1 MAWPYGKEQ
10 EMAAIA
16 QIKDGKVV
24 ESNSAASLAQE
35 TKKNGSTMDK
45 EAFLN
50 LLVAQMKYQDP
61 LEPTSNTEFVSQYAQ
76 FSALEQMQNMSATLE
91 LSRASTL
98 VGQTVSVNTTDSTG
112 RTTTIQGMVDYVVY
126 ENNKAYVSIEGNLY
140 SLDDVYGV
148 ADTKY
153 LDAYDKAEALAAA
166 IVKLPSYENLTL
178 DDKEYIDELKE
189 IYDGMSKYEKS
200 FMASALVD
208 RLNKAS
214 DRMNELVKD
223 MIGDFMTAMDELPA
237 KEDLKLEDQEK
248 IDRVN
253 EMYNGMTDFEKKLVS
268 KEHKDK
274 LEEYTKYMEE
284 LKAGE

>member
-1 MAWPYGKEQ
+1 MG
-10 EMAAIA
+10 AIA

-24 ESNSAASLAQE
+24 ESNSAASLANE

-61 LEPTSNTEFVSQYAQ
+61 LEPTSNTEFVAQYAQ
-76 FSALEQMQNMSATLE
+76 FSSLEQMQNMSATLE
-91 LSRASTL
+91 LSRASTM

-112 RTTTIQGMVDYVVY
+112 KTTTIQGMVDYVVY
-126 ENNKAYVSIEGNLY
+126 ENNKAYVSIGGNLY

-178 DDKEYIDELKE
+178 DDKEYVDELKE

-200 FMASALVD
+200 FMANALVD

-214 DRMNELVKD
+214 DRMDELVKD
-223 MIGDFMTAMDELPA
+223 MIGDFMEAMDELPL
-237 KEDLKLEDQEK
+237 KEDLKLEDKEK
-248 IDRVN
+248 IDKVN
-253 EMYNGMTDFEKKLVS
+253 EMYNNMSEFEKKLVS

-284 LKAGE
+284 LGAGA

>member
-1 MAWPYGKEQ
+1 
-10 EMAAIA
+10 MAAIA
-16 QIKDGKVV
+16 QVKDGKII
-24 ESNSAASLAQE
+24 ESNSAASIADSV
-35 TKKNGSTMDK
+35 KKNGSTMDK

-112 RTTTIQGMVDYVVY
+112 KTTTIQGMVDYVVY

-140 SLDDVYGV
+140 ALDDVYGV

-153 LDAYDKAEALAAA
+153 LDAYDKAEELAAA
-166 IVKLPSYENLTL
+166 IIKLPSYENLTL
-178 DDKEYIDELKE
+178 DDKEYVDEVMA
-189 IYDGMSKYEKS
+189 IYKGMSKYERS
-200 FMASALVD
+200 FVAGALVD
-208 RLNKAS
+208 KLGKAAT
-214 DRMNELVKD
+214 RMDELVKD
-223 MIGDFMTAMDELPA
+223 LIGDFMEAVDELPA
-237 KEDLKLEDQEK
+237 KEDLTLEDKEK
-248 IDRVN
+248 IDKVN
-253 EMYNGMTDFEKKLVS
+253 EMYAGMSDYEKKFVS
-268 KEHKDK
+268 KEDLEK

-284 LKAGE
+284 LGSGE

>member
-1 MAWPYGKEQ
+1 MG
-10 EMAAIA
+10 AIA

-24 ESNSAASLAQE
+24 ESTSAASLAQS

-61 LEPTSNTEFVSQYAQ
+61 LEPTSNTEFVAQYAQ

-112 RTTTIQGMVDYVVY
+112 KSTTIQGMVDYVVY
-126 ENNKAYVSIEGNLY
+126 ENGKAYVSIEGQTY

-166 IVKLPSYENLTL
+166 ILKLPSQDNLTL
-178 DDKEYIDELKE
+178 DDKEYIDELKA

-200 FMASALVD
+200 FMANALVE

-214 DRMNELVKD
+214 DRMGELVKD

-237 KEDLKLEDQEK
+237 KEDLTDENRETLSWAKERYE
-248 IDRVN
+248 
-253 EMYNGMTDFEKKLVS
+253 GMSDFEKSLVS
-268 KEHKDK
+268 EDYKNK
-274 LEEYTKYMEE
+274 LDEYTKYVEGQE
-284 LKAGE
+284 AGE

>member
-1 MAWPYGKEQ
+1 MG
-10 EMAAIA
+10 AIA

-24 ESNSAASLAQE
+24 ESNSAASLAKD

-112 RTTTIQGMVDYVVY
+112 KTTTIQGMVDYVVY

-140 SLDDVYGV
+140 ALDDVYGV

-153 LDAYDKAEALAAA
+153 LDAYDKAETLAAA

-200 FMASALVD
+200 FMASSLVD

-223 MIGDFMTAMDELPA
+223 LIGDFMTAMDELPA
-237 KEDLKLEDQEK
+237 KEDLTIKDKEK
-248 IDRVN
+248 IDKVN
-253 EMYNGMTDFEKKLVS
+253 EMYKGMSDFEKKLVS

-274 LEEYTKYMEE
+274 LTEYTEYMKE
-284 LKAGE
+284 LEAGE

>member
-1 MAWPYGKEQ
+1 
-10 EMAAIA
+10 MAAIA
-16 QIKDGKVV
+16 QVKDGKII
-24 ESNSAASLAQE
+24 ESNSAASIADSV
-35 TKKNGSTMDK
+35 KKNGSTMDK

-112 RTTTIQGMVDYVVY
+112 KTTTIQGMVDYVVY

-140 SLDDVYGV
+140 ALDDVYGV

-153 LDAYDKAEALAAA
+153 LDAYDKAEELAAA
-166 IVKLPSYENLTL
+166 IIKLPSYENLTL
-178 DDKEYIDELKE
+178 DDKEYVDEVMA
-189 IYDGMSKYEKS
+189 IYKGMSKYERS
-200 FMASALVD
+200 FVAGALVD
-208 RLNKAS
+208 KLGKAAT
-214 DRMNELVKD
+214 RMDELVKD
-223 MIGDFMTAMDELPA
+223 LIGDFMEAVDELPA
-237 KEDLKLEDQEK
+237 KEDLTLEDKAK
-248 IDRVN
+248 IDKVN
-253 EMYNGMTDFEKKLVS
+253 EMYAGMSDYEKKFVS
-268 KEHKDK
+268 KEDLEK

-284 LKAGE
+284 LGSGE

>member
-1 MAWPYGKEQ
+1 MG
-10 EMAAIA
+10 AIA
-16 QIKDGKVV
+16 QIKDRKVV
-24 ESNSAASLAQE
+24 ESNSAASLAKD

-153 LDAYDKAEALAAA
+153 LDAYDKAETLAAA

-200 FMASALVD
+200 FMASSLVD

-223 MIGDFMTAMDELPA
+223 LIGDFMTAMDELPA
-237 KEDLKLEDQEK
+237 KEDLTIEDKEK
-248 IDRVN
+248 IDKVN
-253 EMYNGMTDFEKKLVS
+253 EMYKGMSDFEKKLVS

-274 LEEYTKYMEE
+274 LTEYTEYMKE
-284 LKAGE
+284 LEAGE

>member
-1 MAWPYGKEQ
+1 MG
-10 EMAAIA
+10 AIA

-153 LDAYDKAEALAAA
+153 LDAYDKAEVLAAG

-178 DDKEYIDELKE
+178 DNKEYIDELKA

-200 FMASALVD
+200 FMASTLVD

-223 MIGDFMTAMDELPA
+223 LIGDFMTAMDELPG

-248 IDRVN
+248 IDKVN
-253 EMYNGMTDFEKKLVS
+253 EMYNGMSDFEKKLVS
-268 KEHKDK
+268 KELKDK

-284 LKAGE
+284 LKASE

>member
-1 MAWPYGKEQ
+1 MG
-10 EMAAIA
+10 AIA

-24 ESNSAASLAQE
+24 ESNSAASLAKD

-112 RTTTIQGMVDYVVY
+112 KTTTIQGMVDYVVY

-140 SLDDVYGV
+140 ALDDVYGV

-153 LDAYDKAEALAAA
+153 LDAYDKAETLAAA

-200 FMASALVD
+200 FMANALVE

-214 DRMNELVKD
+214 NRMDELVKD
-223 MIGDFMTAMDELPA
+223 LIGDFMTAMDELPA
-237 KEDLKLEDQEK
+237 KEDLKIEDKEK
-248 IDRVN
+248 IDKVN
-253 EMYNGMTDFEKKLVS
+253 EMYKGMSDFEKKLVS

-274 LEEYTKYMEE
+274 LTEYTEYMKE
-284 LKAGE
+284 LEAGE

>member
-1 MAWPYGKEQ
+1 
-10 EMAAIA
+10 MAAIA
-16 QIKDGKVV
+16 QVKDGKII
-24 ESNSAASLAQE
+24 ESNSAASIADSV
-35 TKKNGSTMDK
+35 KKNGSTMDK

-112 RTTTIQGMVDYVVY
+112 KTTTIQGMVDYVVY

-140 SLDDVYGV
+140 ALDDVYWV

-153 LDAYDKAEALAAA
+153 LDAYDKAEELAAA
-166 IVKLPSYENLTL
+166 IIKLPSYENLTL
-178 DDKEYIDELKE
+178 DDKEYVDEVMA
-189 IYDGMSKYEKS
+189 IYKGMSKYERS
-200 FMASALVD
+200 FVAGALVD
-208 RLNKAS
+208 KLGKAAT
-214 DRMNELVKD
+214 RMDELVKD
-223 MIGDFMTAMDELPA
+223 LIGDFMEAVDELPA
-237 KEDLKLEDQEK
+237 KEDLTLEDKEK
-248 IDRVN
+248 IDKVN
-253 EMYNGMTDFEKKLVS
+253 EMYAGMSDYEKKFVS
-268 KEHKDK
+268 KEDLEK

-284 LKAGE
+284 LGSGE

>member
-1 MAWPYGKEQ
+1 MG
-10 EMAAIA
+10 AIA

-24 ESNSAASLAQE
+24 ESNSAASLAKD

-153 LDAYDKAEALAAA
+153 LDAYDKAETLAAA

-200 FMASALVD
+200 FMASSLVD

-223 MIGDFMTAMDELPA
+223 LIGDFMTAMDELPA
-237 KEDLKLEDQEK
+237 KEDLTIEDKEK
-248 IDRVN
+248 IDKVN
-253 EMYNGMTDFEKKLVS
+253 EMYKGMSDFEKKLVS

-274 LEEYTKYMEE
+274 LTEYTEYMKE
-284 LKAGE
+284 LEAGE

>member
-1 MAWPYGKEQ
+1 MG
-10 EMAAIA
+10 AIA

-24 ESNSAASLAQE
+24 ESNSAASLANE

-61 LEPTSNTEFVSQYAQ
+61 LEPTSNTEFVAQYAQ

-112 RTTTIQGMVDYVVY
+112 KTTTIQGMVDYVVY

-178 DDKEYIDELKE
+178 DDKEYVDELKE

-200 FMASALVD
+200 FMANALVD

-214 DRMNELVKD
+214 DRMDELVKD
-223 MIGDFMTAMDELPA
+223 MIGDFMEAMDELPL
-237 KEDLKLEDQEK
+237 KEDLKLEDKEK
-248 IDRVN
+248 IDKVN
-253 EMYNGMTDFEKKLVS
+253 EMYNNMSEFEKKLVS

-284 LKAGE
+284 LGAGA